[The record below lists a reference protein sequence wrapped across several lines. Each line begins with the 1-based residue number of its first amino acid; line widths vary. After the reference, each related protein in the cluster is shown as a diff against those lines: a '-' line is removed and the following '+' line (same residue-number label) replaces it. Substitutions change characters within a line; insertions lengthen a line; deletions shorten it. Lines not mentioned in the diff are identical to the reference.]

1 MDIQRLPFLVFDCEI
16 YAEDWIAVFMER
28 DSKIFHVFH
37 NDPDF
42 LAGFLE
48 QRPSHILTGFNVKHY
63 DRWVLSAIV
72 RSGDPAAV
80 KKLSDFII
88 NGGEGWEYPDK
99 TLTGERFALCD
110 LRDDCRQGLSLKEF
124 EGHMGM
130 DICETDVPFDIDR
143 RLTEP
148 ETESVV
154 KYCLAD
160 VKATDRLFD
169 LRIPYLSAKLT
180 LAEESGISPEK
191 ALYMTNAKLTA
202 AYLGAVRREYDDE
215 RKYVCPDRLKREY
228 IPSEVFDFFGRMRDE
243 TVPDEELFGSRLEIE
258 VGGCP
263 VTLGFGGIHGA
274 LPCYSEDAAEGRSI
288 RNVDVASYY
297 PHQMAVNGY
306 CSRSM
311 PSPERFKETIARRI
325 AAKKAGD
332 KATADALK
340 LVVNTTF
347 GAMLNPYNDLYDPL
361 MARSVC
367 VSGQLQ
373 LLELASH
380 LARDCPTLR
389 IIQLNTD
396 GVMVSLGDPDLPA
409 YREICR
415 EWQERC
421 GFTLEEDAIRRIVQK
436 DVNNYVEVPMEG
448 PLKVKGGALTR
459 GISAAGAF
467 NINNNAVAVAKA
479 VTAALAYG
487 VPPEET
493 IENDGDILDFQL
505 IAKAGS
511 KFDRAFI
518 AGDGG
523 ETEAQRV
530 SRVYAAPMD
539 GLTAGGTLYKRHRLT
554 GTASKIA
561 GLPPR
566 CLVDDRGELT
576 TDDIG
581 KDWYTAE
588 ARRLIR
594 SFLGQPDPDR
604 KKLNGIKKRLLASLD
619 DGQMRLI

>member
-1 MDIQRLPFLVFDCEI
+1 MDINTLPILIFDCEV
-16 YAEDWIAVFMER
+16 YARDWITVFMDRKTKET
-28 DSKIFHVFH
+28 SVFR
-37 NDPDF
+37 NDPDGLGEF
-42 LAGFLE
+42 LEIRKGWILAGFN
-48 QRPSHILTGFNVKHY
+48 IKHY
-63 DRWVLSAIV
+63 DRYVLSAMT
-72 RSGDPAAV
+72 RGSPEDV
-80 KKLSDFII
+80 KKVSDFII
-88 NGGEGWEYPDK
+88 GGGNGWDHPDRD
-99 TLTGERFALCD
+99 LCGAWFPLCD

-130 DICETDVPFDIDR
+130 DIRETEVPFDIDR

-148 ETESVV
+148 ETASVV
-154 KYCLAD
+154 EYCLAD
-160 VKATDRLFD
+160 VRATDRLFD
-169 LRIPYLSAKLT
+169 LRLPYLSNKLT
-180 LAEESGISPEK
+180 LAEEAGISPEK

-215 RKYVCPDRLKREY
+215 REYVYPERLRREY
-228 IPSEVFDFFGRMRDE
+228 IPPQVFAFFDRMRDE

-311 PSPERFKETIARRI
+311 PSPERFRETIARRI

-332 KATADALK
+332 KTTANALK
-340 LVVNTTF
+340 LVINTAF

-396 GVMVSLGDPDLPA
+396 GVMVSLGDADLPA

-421 GFTLEEDAIRRIVQK
+421 GFTLEEDVIRRIVQK
-436 DVNNYVEVPMEG
+436 DVNNYVEAPVEG

-467 NINNNAVAVAKA
+467 NINNNAAAVAKA

-493 IENDGDILDFQL
+493 IGNDGDILDFQL

-518 AGDGG
+518 AGEGG

-539 GLTAGGTLYKRHRLT
+539 GLTAGGTLYKRSRLT
-554 GTASKIA
+554 GTAVRMA

-566 CLVDDRGELT
+566 CLIDDRGELAIG
-576 TDDIG
+576 DIG
-581 KDWYTAE
+581 KDWYIAE
-588 ARRLIR
+588 AKRLIR
-594 SFLGQPDPDR
+594 AFRGLPEPDAG
-604 KKLNGIKKRLLASLD
+604 KLNGIKKRLLKSLEND
-619 DGQMRLI
+619 QLTLI